1 MINLSKWELKKED
14 MEIAIKF
21 DDFDF
26 KTTKDIET
34 LNGIIGQVRAVEALK
49 FGINIKN
56 DGYNIYVS
64 GESGTGRKSYS
75 VSLIEKVAKSMKG
88 YNDYVYVFNFLK
100 TDEPIALS
108 FLPGGGRIFKK
119 DMEAFITRII
129 KEIPKSFSNSEYES
143 RYQDIVIKFEKLSG
157 AYLAE
162 LNLIAQ
168 DKGIKFV
175 PSPKGLMSF
184 PVKEDGTNYQE
195 EEYSTLEAEKIEQI
209 QENSKSLSKD
219 FNEYMNKMKE
229 LDLKISDKIM
239 HLEKQVVDKI
249 VSYYISDLKEK
260 HEENTKVILY
270 LEALQEDIIGHASF
284 FKGKD
289 KEEIANPLMML
300 RREDPKQF
308 LTRYDVNLF
317 IDNTDVESAP
327 ILLERNPSY
336 YNLIG
341 FAEYRNESGMYAT
354 DFMSIKPGALHKAN
368 GGFLVINAKDLL
380 QNPLAWDGLKRSIKS
395 KKVMIENPFKQSL
408 ALMTTGLKPEPIEL
422 DIKIVLI
429 GDMQIY
435 SLLYYYDDDFR
446 ELFRIMADFD
456 IEIKKNNE
464 NEIKFAKFI
473 ADFCDVKKLKH
484 FDREAVIETLRYSI
498 KLAGDKTKISARFNK
513 ITEIIYES
521 NALAESDQEYI
532 QLKDVQKAILK
543 KRLRNSKIEDR
554 MNEMYKDGSY
564 LIDVDGKKV
573 GQING
578 LAVMQVGE
586 SMFGKPSR
594 ITASSYK
601 GRYGV
606 LNIEREVAHSGSIHD
621 KGVLILNGYIG
632 NRYAKEKIPAI
643 TTSITF
649 EQNYSGID
657 GDSASSTELYVILSS
672 IAGIPINQ
680 GIAVTGS
687 VSQKGEIQPIGGVN
701 EKIEGYYDVC
711 QMKGMTG
718 KQGVMIPI
726 QNVKN
731 LMLRDDI
738 IKAVEDGNFHIY
750 AISSVE
756 DGLQILTGLTMAKI
770 DEKVKEAF
778 VKFSENCEDKKDE
791 KSEK

>member
-1 MINLSKWELKKED
+1 MVNSSKWELSKKD
-14 MEIAIKF
+14 MEVDVRF
-21 DDFDF
+21 EDFDF
-26 KTTKDIET
+26 ETTKDIEK
-34 LNGIIGQVRAVEALK
+34 LNGIIGQVRAVEALD
-49 FGINIKN
+49 FGIHIQN

-75 VSLIEKVAKSMKG
+75 LSLIEKVAKNKKVHR
-88 YNDYVYVFNFLK
+88 DYVYVFNFLK
-100 TDEPIALS
+100 PDEPIALS
-108 FLPGGGRIFKK
+108 FQPGEGKTFKK
-119 DMEAFITRII
+119 DMEFFINRII
-129 KEIPKSFSNSEYES
+129 KEIPKSFSGSEYES
-143 RYQDIVIKFEKLSG
+143 RYQDIVMKFEQLSG

-162 LNLIAQ
+162 LNLVAQ

-184 PVKEDGTNYQE
+184 PIKEDGTNYQE
-195 EEYSTLEAEKIEQI
+195 EEYNALEPEKIEEI
-209 QENSKSLSKD
+209 QENSKSLAKD

-229 LDLKISDKIM
+229 LDLKISDKIA
-239 HLEKQVVDKI
+239 HLERQVVDKI
-249 VSYYISDLKEK
+249 VSYYISDMKEK
-260 HEENTKVILY
+260 HEDNKKVVTY
-270 LEALQEDIIGHASF
+270 LDDLQQDIISHTGF

-289 KEEIANPLMML
+289 KEDASNPLAIF

-308 LTRYDVNLF
+308 ISRYDVNLF
-317 IDNTDVESAP
+317 IDNTDTETAP
-327 ILLERNPSY
+327 VVLERNPSY
-336 YNLIG
+336 YNIIG
-341 FAEYRNESGMYAT
+341 FAEYRNENGMYTT

-368 GGFLVINAKDLL
+368 GGFLVINAKDML
-380 QNPLAWDGLKRSIKS
+380 QNPLAWEGLKRSIKT
-395 KKVMIENPFKQSL
+395 KKIMIENPFKQSL
-408 ALMTTGLKPEPIEL
+408 ALMTTGLKPEPIDL
-422 DIKIVLI
+422 DIKVVLI
-429 GDMQIY
+429 GDMYIY

-456 IEIKKNNE
+456 IEIEKNNE

-473 ADFCDVKKLKH
+473 ADFCEVKKLKH
-484 FDREAVIETLRYSI
+484 FERDAVIETLKYSI
-498 KLAGDKTKISARFNK
+498 KLASEKNKISARFNK

-521 NALAESDQEYI
+521 NALSDENQDFI
-532 QLKDVQKAILK
+532 KVKDVQKAIQK
-543 KRLRNSKIEDR
+543 KRIRNSKIEDR
-554 MNEMYKDGSY
+554 MNEMYRDGSY
-564 LIDVDGKKV
+564 LIDVDGKKA

-586 SMFGKPSR
+586 SVFGKPSR

-601 GRYGV
+601 GRYGI

-632 NRYAKEKIPAI
+632 NRYAKEDIPAM

-657 GDSASSTELYVILSS
+657 GDSASSTELYVIISS

-687 VSQKGEIQPIGGVN
+687 MSQKGEIQPIGGVN

-711 QMKGMTG
+711 RIKGLTG
-718 KQGVMIPI
+718 KQGVIIPI

-738 IKAVEDGNFHIY
+738 IKSVEEGQFHIY
-750 AISSVE
+750 AISNVE
-756 DGLQILTGLTMAKI
+756 EGLQILTGLTIAKI
-770 DEKVKEAF
+770 DEKVKAAF
-778 VKFSENCEDKKDE
+778 KKFSENCDE
-791 KSEK
+791 KKSEKGE

>member
-1 MINLSKWELKKED
+1 MVNSSKWELSKKD
-14 MEIAIKF
+14 MEVDVRF
-21 DDFDF
+21 EDFDF
-26 KTTKDIET
+26 ETTKDIEK
-34 LNGIIGQVRAVEALK
+34 LNGIIGQVRAVEALD
-49 FGINIKN
+49 FGIHIQN

-75 VSLIEKVAKSMKG
+75 LSLIEKVAKNKKVHR
-88 YNDYVYVFNFLK
+88 DYVYVFNFLK
-100 TDEPIALS
+100 PDEPIALS
-108 FLPGGGRIFKK
+108 FQPGEGKTFKK
-119 DMEAFITRII
+119 DMEFFINRII
-129 KEIPKSFSNSEYES
+129 KEIPKSFSGSEYES
-143 RYQDIVIKFEKLSG
+143 RYQDIVMKFEQLSG

-162 LNLIAQ
+162 LNLVAQ

-184 PVKEDGTNYQE
+184 PIKEDGTNYQE
-195 EEYSTLEAEKIEQI
+195 EEYNALEPEKIEEI
-209 QENSKSLSKD
+209 QENSKSLAKD

-229 LDLKISDKIM
+229 LDLKISDKIA
-239 HLEKQVVDKI
+239 HLERQVVDKI
-249 VSYYISDLKEK
+249 VSYYISDMKEK
-260 HEENTKVILY
+260 HEDNKKVVTY
-270 LEALQEDIIGHASF
+270 LDDLQQDIISHTGF

-289 KEEIANPLMML
+289 KEDASNPLAIF

-308 LTRYDVNLF
+308 ISRYDVNLF
-317 IDNTDVESAP
+317 IDNTDTETAP
-327 ILLERNPSY
+327 VVLERNPSY
-336 YNLIG
+336 YNIIG
-341 FAEYRNESGMYAT
+341 FAEYRNENGMYTT

-368 GGFLVINAKDLL
+368 GGFLVINAKDML
-380 QNPLAWDGLKRSIKS
+380 QNPLAWEGLKRSIKT
-395 KKVMIENPFKQSL
+395 KKIMIENPFKQSL
-408 ALMTTGLKPEPIEL
+408 ALMTTGLKPEPIDL
-422 DIKIVLI
+422 DIKVVLI
-429 GDMQIY
+429 GDMYIY
-435 SLLYYYDDDFR
+435 SLLYYYDEDFR

-456 IEIKKNNE
+456 IEIEKNNE

-473 ADFCDVKKLKH
+473 ADFCEVKKLKH
-484 FDREAVIETLRYSI
+484 FERDAVIETLKYSI
-498 KLAGDKTKISARFNK
+498 KLASEKNKISARFNK

-521 NALAESDQEYI
+521 NALSDENQDFI
-532 QLKDVQKAILK
+532 KVKDVQKAIQK
-543 KRLRNSKIEDR
+543 KRIRNSKIEDR
-554 MNEMYKDGSY
+554 MNEMYRDGSY

-586 SMFGKPSR
+586 SVFGKPSR

-601 GRYGV
+601 GRYGI

-632 NRYAKEKIPAI
+632 NRYAKEDIPAM

-657 GDSASSTELYVILSS
+657 GDSASSTELYVIISS

-687 VSQKGEIQPIGGVN
+687 MSQKGEIQPIGGVN

-711 QMKGMTG
+711 RIKGLTG
-718 KQGVMIPI
+718 KQGVIIPI

-738 IKAVEDGNFHIY
+738 IKSVEEGQFHIY
-750 AISSVE
+750 AISNVE
-756 DGLQILTGLTMAKI
+756 EGLQILTGLTIAKI
-770 DEKVKEAF
+770 DEKVKAAF
-778 VKFSENCEDKKDE
+778 KKFSENCDE
-791 KSEK
+791 KKSEKGE

>member
-1 MINLSKWELKKED
+1 MVNSSKWELSKKD
-14 MEIAIKF
+14 MEVDVRF
-21 DDFDF
+21 EDFDF
-26 KTTKDIET
+26 ETTKDIEK
-34 LNGIIGQVRAVEALK
+34 LNGIIGQVRAVEALD
-49 FGINIKN
+49 FGIHIQN

-75 VSLIEKVAKSMKG
+75 LSLIEKVAKNKKVHR
-88 YNDYVYVFNFLK
+88 DYVYVFNFLK
-100 TDEPIALS
+100 PDEPIALS
-108 FLPGGGRIFKK
+108 FQPGEGKTFKK
-119 DMEAFITRII
+119 DMEFFINRII
-129 KEIPKSFSNSEYES
+129 KEIPKSFSGSEYES
-143 RYQDIVIKFEKLSG
+143 RYQDIVMKFEQLSG

-162 LNLIAQ
+162 LNLVAQ

-184 PVKEDGTNYQE
+184 PIKEDGTNYQE
-195 EEYSTLEAEKIEQI
+195 EEYNALEPEKIEEI
-209 QENSKSLSKD
+209 QENSKSLAKD

-229 LDLKISDKIM
+229 LDLKISDKIA
-239 HLEKQVVDKI
+239 HLERQVVDKI
-249 VSYYISDLKEK
+249 VSYYISDMKEK
-260 HEENTKVILY
+260 HEDNKKVVTY
-270 LEALQEDIIGHASF
+270 LDDLQQDIISHTGF

-289 KEEIANPLMML
+289 KEDASNPLAIF

-308 LTRYDVNLF
+308 ISRYDVNLF
-317 IDNTDVESAP
+317 IDNTDTETAP
-327 ILLERNPSY
+327 VVLERNPSY
-336 YNLIG
+336 YNIIG
-341 FAEYRNESGMYAT
+341 FAEYRNENGMYTT

-368 GGFLVINAKDLL
+368 GGFLVINAKDML
-380 QNPLAWDGLKRSIKS
+380 QNPLAWEGLKRSIKT
-395 KKVMIENPFKQSL
+395 KKIMIENPFKQSL
-408 ALMTTGLKPEPIEL
+408 ALMTTGLKPEPIDL
-422 DIKIVLI
+422 DIKVVLI
-429 GDMQIY
+429 GDIYIY

-456 IEIKKNNE
+456 IEIEKNNE

-473 ADFCDVKKLKH
+473 ADFCEVKKLKH
-484 FDREAVIETLRYSI
+484 FERDAVIETLKYSI
-498 KLAGDKTKISARFNK
+498 KLASEKNKISARFNK

-521 NALAESDQEYI
+521 NALSDENQDFI
-532 QLKDVQKAILK
+532 KVKDVQKAIQK
-543 KRLRNSKIEDR
+543 KRIRNSKIEDR
-554 MNEMYKDGSY
+554 MNEMYRDGSY

-586 SMFGKPSR
+586 SVFGKPSR

-601 GRYGV
+601 GRYGI

-632 NRYAKEKIPAI
+632 NRYAKEDIPAM

-657 GDSASSTELYVILSS
+657 GDSASSTELYVIISS
-672 IAGIPINQ
+672 IAEIPINQ

-687 VSQKGEIQPIGGVN
+687 MSQKGEIQPIGGVN

-711 QMKGMTG
+711 SIKGLTG
-718 KQGVMIPI
+718 KQGVIIPI

-738 IKAVEDGNFHIY
+738 IKSVEEGQFHIY
-750 AISSVE
+750 AISNVE
-756 DGLQILTGLTMAKI
+756 EGLQILTGLTIAKI
-770 DEKVKEAF
+770 DEKVKAAF
-778 VKFSENCEDKKDE
+778 KKFSENCDE
-791 KSEK
+791 KKSEKGE

>member
-1 MINLSKWELKKED
+1 MVNSSKWELSKKD
-14 MEIAIKF
+14 MEVDVRF
-21 DDFDF
+21 EDFDF
-26 KTTKDIET
+26 ETTKDIEK
-34 LNGIIGQVRAVEALK
+34 LNGIIGQVRAVEALD
-49 FGINIKN
+49 FGIHIQN

-75 VSLIEKVAKSMKG
+75 LSLIEKVAKNKKVHR
-88 YNDYVYVFNFLK
+88 DYVYVFNFLK
-100 TDEPIALS
+100 PDEPIALS
-108 FLPGGGRIFKK
+108 FQPGEGKTFKK
-119 DMEAFITRII
+119 DMEFFINRII
-129 KEIPKSFSNSEYES
+129 KEIPKSFSGSEYES
-143 RYQDIVIKFEKLSG
+143 RYQDIVMKFEQLSG

-162 LNLIAQ
+162 LNLVAQ

-184 PVKEDGTNYQE
+184 PIKEDGTNYQE
-195 EEYSTLEAEKIEQI
+195 EEYNALEPEKIEEI
-209 QENSKSLSKD
+209 QENSKSLAKD

-229 LDLKISDKIM
+229 LDLKISDKIA
-239 HLEKQVVDKI
+239 HLERQVVDKI
-249 VSYYISDLKEK
+249 VSYYISDMKEK
-260 HEENTKVILY
+260 HEDNKKVVTY
-270 LEALQEDIIGHASF
+270 LDDLQQDIISHTGF

-289 KEEIANPLMML
+289 KEDASNPLAIF

-308 LTRYDVNLF
+308 ISRYDVNLF
-317 IDNTDVESAP
+317 IDNTDTETAP
-327 ILLERNPSY
+327 VVLERNPSY
-336 YNLIG
+336 YNIIG
-341 FAEYRNESGMYAT
+341 FAEYRNENGMYTT

-368 GGFLVINAKDLL
+368 GGFLVINAKDML
-380 QNPLAWDGLKRSIKS
+380 QNPLAWEGLKRSIKT
-395 KKVMIENPFKQSL
+395 KKIMIENPFKQSL
-408 ALMTTGLKPEPIEL
+408 ALMTTGLKPEPIDL
-422 DIKIVLI
+422 DIKVVLI
-429 GDMQIY
+429 GDMYIY
-435 SLLYYYDDDFR
+435 SLLYYYDEDFR

-456 IEIKKNNE
+456 IEIEKNNE

-473 ADFCDVKKLKH
+473 ADFCEVKKLKH
-484 FDREAVIETLRYSI
+484 FERDAVIETLKYSI
-498 KLAGDKTKISARFNK
+498 KLASEKNKISARFNK

-521 NALAESDQEYI
+521 NALSDENQDFI
-532 QLKDVQKAILK
+532 KVKDVQKAIQK
-543 KRLRNSKIEDR
+543 KRIRNSKIEDR
-554 MNEMYKDGSY
+554 MNEMYRDGSY

-586 SMFGKPSR
+586 SVFGKPSR

-601 GRYGV
+601 GRYGI

-632 NRYAKEKIPAI
+632 NRYAKEDIPAM

-657 GDSASSTELYVILSS
+657 GDSASSTELYVIISS

-687 VSQKGEIQPIGGVN
+687 MSQKGEIQPIGGVN

-711 QMKGMTG
+711 RIKGLTG
-718 KQGVMIPI
+718 KQGVIIPI

-738 IKAVEDGNFHIY
+738 IKSVEEGQFHIY
-750 AISSVE
+750 AISNVE
-756 DGLQILTGLTMAKI
+756 EGLQILTGLTIAKKKK
-770 DEKVKEAF
+770 KVKAAF
-778 VKFSENCEDKKDE
+778 KKFSENCDE
-791 KSEK
+791 KKSEKGE

>member
-1 MINLSKWELKKED
+1 MVNSSKWELSKKD
-14 MEIAIKF
+14 MEVDVRF
-21 DDFDF
+21 EDFDF
-26 KTTKDIET
+26 ETTKDIEK
-34 LNGIIGQVRAVEALK
+34 LNGIIGQVRAVEALD
-49 FGINIKN
+49 FGIHIQN

-75 VSLIEKVAKSMKG
+75 LSLIEKVAKNKKVHR
-88 YNDYVYVFNFLK
+88 DYVYVFNFLK
-100 TDEPIALS
+100 PDEPIALS
-108 FLPGGGRIFKK
+108 FQPGEGKTFKK
-119 DMEAFITRII
+119 DMEFFINRII
-129 KEIPKSFSNSEYES
+129 KEIPKSFSGSEYES
-143 RYQDIVIKFEKLSG
+143 RYQDIVMKFEQLSG

-162 LNLIAQ
+162 LNLVAQ

-184 PVKEDGTNYQE
+184 PIKEDGTNYQE
-195 EEYSTLEAEKIEQI
+195 EEYNALEPEKIEEI
-209 QENSKSLSKD
+209 QENSKSLAKD

-229 LDLKISDKIM
+229 LDLKISDKIA
-239 HLEKQVVDKI
+239 HLERQVVDKI
-249 VSYYISDLKEK
+249 VSYYISDMKEK
-260 HEENTKVILY
+260 HEDNKKVVTY
-270 LEALQEDIIGHASF
+270 LDDLQQDIISHTSF

-289 KEEIANPLMML
+289 KEDTSNPLAIF

-308 LTRYDVNLF
+308 ISRYDVNLF
-317 IDNTDVESAP
+317 IDNTDTETAP
-327 ILLERNPSY
+327 VVLERNPSY
-336 YNLIG
+336 YNIIG
-341 FAEYRNESGMYAT
+341 FAEYRNENGMYTT

-368 GGFLVINAKDLL
+368 GGFLVINAKDML
-380 QNPLAWDGLKRSIKS
+380 QNPLAWEGLKRSIKT
-395 KKVMIENPFKQSL
+395 KKIMIENPFKQSL
-408 ALMTTGLKPEPIEL
+408 ALMTTGLKPEPIDL
-422 DIKIVLI
+422 DIKVVLI
-429 GDMQIY
+429 GDMYIY

-456 IEIKKNNE
+456 IEIEKNNE

-473 ADFCDVKKLKH
+473 ADFCEVKKLKH
-484 FDREAVIETLRYSI
+484 FERDAVIETLKYSI
-498 KLAGDKTKISARFNK
+498 KLASEKNKISARFNK

-521 NALAESDQEYI
+521 NVLSDENQDFI
-532 QLKDVQKAILK
+532 KVKDVQKAIQK
-543 KRLRNSKIEDR
+543 KRIRNSKIEDR
-554 MNEMYKDGSY
+554 MNEMYRDGSY

-586 SMFGKPSR
+586 SVFGKPSR

-601 GRYGV
+601 GRYGI

-632 NRYAKEKIPAI
+632 NRYAKEDIPAM

-657 GDSASSTELYVILSS
+657 GDSASSTELYVIISS

-687 VSQKGEIQPIGGVN
+687 MSQKGEIQPIGGVN

-711 QMKGMTG
+711 RIKGLTG
-718 KQGVMIPI
+718 KQGVIIPI

-738 IKAVEDGNFHIY
+738 IKSVEEGQFHIY
-750 AISSVE
+750 AISNVE
-756 DGLQILTGLTMAKI
+756 EGLQILTGLTIAKI
-770 DEKVKEAF
+770 DEKVKAAF
-778 VKFSENCEDKKDE
+778 KKFSENCDE
-791 KSEK
+791 KKSEKGE

>member
-1 MINLSKWELKKED
+1 MVNSSKWELSKKD
-14 MEIAIKF
+14 MEVDVRF
-21 DDFDF
+21 EDFDF
-26 KTTKDIET
+26 ETTKDIEK
-34 LNGIIGQVRAVEALK
+34 LNGIIGQVRAVEALD
-49 FGINIKN
+49 FGIHIQN

-75 VSLIEKVAKSMKG
+75 LSLIEKVAKNKKVHR
-88 YNDYVYVFNFLK
+88 DYVYVFNFLK
-100 TDEPIALS
+100 PDEPIALS
-108 FLPGGGRIFKK
+108 FQPGEGKTFKK
-119 DMEAFITRII
+119 DMEFFINRII
-129 KEIPKSFSNSEYES
+129 KEIPKSFSGSEYES
-143 RYQDIVIKFEKLSG
+143 RYQDIVMKFEQLSG

-162 LNLIAQ
+162 LNLVAQ

-184 PVKEDGTNYQE
+184 PIKEDGTNYQE
-195 EEYSTLEAEKIEQI
+195 EEYNALEPEKIEEI
-209 QENSKSLSKD
+209 QENSKSLAKD

-229 LDLKISDKIM
+229 LDLKISDKIA
-239 HLEKQVVDKI
+239 HLERQVVDKI
-249 VSYYISDLKEK
+249 VSYYISDMKEK
-260 HEENTKVILY
+260 HEDNKKVVTY
-270 LEALQEDIIGHASF
+270 LDDLQQDIISHTGF

-289 KEEIANPLMML
+289 KEDASNPLAIF

-308 LTRYDVNLF
+308 ISRYDVNLF
-317 IDNTDVESAP
+317 IDNTDTETAP
-327 ILLERNPSY
+327 VVLERNPSY
-336 YNLIG
+336 YNIIG
-341 FAEYRNESGMYAT
+341 FAEYRNENGMYTT

-368 GGFLVINAKDLL
+368 GGFLVINAKDML
-380 QNPLAWDGLKRSIKS
+380 QNPLAWEGLKRSIKT
-395 KKVMIENPFKQSL
+395 KKIMIENPFKQSL
-408 ALMTTGLKPEPIEL
+408 ALMTTGLKPEPIDL
-422 DIKIVLI
+422 DIKVVLI
-429 GDMQIY
+429 GDMYIY

-456 IEIKKNNE
+456 IEIEKNNE

-473 ADFCDVKKLKH
+473 ADFCEVKKLKH
-484 FDREAVIETLRYSI
+484 FERDAVIETLKYSI
-498 KLAGDKTKISARFNK
+498 KLASEKNKISARFNK

-521 NALAESDQEYI
+521 NALSDENQDFI
-532 QLKDVQKAILK
+532 KVKDVQKAIQK
-543 KRLRNSKIEDR
+543 KRFRNSKIEDR
-554 MNEMYKDGSY
+554 MNEMYRDGSY

-586 SMFGKPSR
+586 SVFGKPSR

-601 GRYGV
+601 GRYGI

-632 NRYAKEKIPAI
+632 NRYAKEDIPAM

-657 GDSASSTELYVILSS
+657 GDSASSTELYVIISS

-687 VSQKGEIQPIGGVN
+687 MSQKGEIQPIGGVN

-711 QMKGMTG
+711 RIKGLTG
-718 KQGVMIPI
+718 KQGVIIPI

-738 IKAVEDGNFHIY
+738 IKSVEEGQFHIY
-750 AISSVE
+750 AISNVE
-756 DGLQILTGLTMAKI
+756 EGLQILTGLTIAKI
-770 DEKVKEAF
+770 DEKVKAAF
-778 VKFSENCEDKKDE
+778 KKFSENCDE
-791 KSEK
+791 KKSEKGE

>member
-1 MINLSKWELKKED
+1 MVNSSKWELSKKD
-14 MEIAIKF
+14 MEVDVRF
-21 DDFDF
+21 EDFDF
-26 KTTKDIET
+26 ETTKDIEK
-34 LNGIIGQVRAVEALK
+34 LNGIIGQVRAVEALD
-49 FGINIKN
+49 FGIHIQN

-75 VSLIEKVAKSMKG
+75 LSLIEKVAKNKKVHR
-88 YNDYVYVFNFLK
+88 DYVYVFNFLK
-100 TDEPIALS
+100 PDEPIALS
-108 FLPGGGRIFKK
+108 FQPGEGKTFKK
-119 DMEAFITRII
+119 DMEFFINRII
-129 KEIPKSFSNSEYES
+129 KEIPKSFSGSEYES
-143 RYQDIVIKFEKLSG
+143 RYQDIVMKFEQLSG

-162 LNLIAQ
+162 LNLVAQ

-184 PVKEDGTNYQE
+184 PIKEDGTNYQE
-195 EEYSTLEAEKIEQI
+195 EEYNALEPEKIEEI
-209 QENSKSLSKD
+209 QENSKSLAKD

-229 LDLKISDKIM
+229 LDLKISDKIA
-239 HLEKQVVDKI
+239 HLERQVVDKI
-249 VSYYISDLKEK
+249 VSYYISDMKEK
-260 HEENTKVILY
+260 HEDNKKVVTY
-270 LEALQEDIIGHASF
+270 LDDLQQDIISHTGF

-289 KEEIANPLMML
+289 KEDASNPLAIF

-308 LTRYDVNLF
+308 ISRYDVNLF
-317 IDNTDVESAP
+317 IDNTDTETAP
-327 ILLERNPSY
+327 VVLERNPSY
-336 YNLIG
+336 YNIIG
-341 FAEYRNESGMYAT
+341 FAEYRNENGMYTT

-368 GGFLVINAKDLL
+368 GGFLVINAKDML
-380 QNPLAWDGLKRSIKS
+380 QNPLAWEGLKRSIKT
-395 KKVMIENPFKQSL
+395 KKIMIENPFKQSL
-408 ALMTTGLKPEPIEL
+408 ALMTTGLKPEPIDL
-422 DIKIVLI
+422 DIKVVLI
-429 GDMQIY
+429 GDMYIY

-456 IEIKKNNE
+456 IEIEKNNE

-473 ADFCDVKKLKH
+473 ADFCEVKKLKH
-484 FDREAVIETLRYSI
+484 FERDAVIETLKYSI
-498 KLAGDKTKISARFNK
+498 KLASEKNKISARFNK

-521 NALAESDQEYI
+521 NALSDENQDFI
-532 QLKDVQKAILK
+532 KVKDVQKAIQK
-543 KRLRNSKIEDR
+543 KRIRNSKIEDR
-554 MNEMYKDGSY
+554 MNEMYRDGSY

-586 SMFGKPSR
+586 SVFGKPSR

-601 GRYGV
+601 GRYGI

-632 NRYAKEKIPAI
+632 NRYAKEDIPAM

-657 GDSASSTELYVILSS
+657 GDSASSTELYVIISS
-672 IAGIPINQ
+672 IAEIPINQ

-687 VSQKGEIQPIGGVN
+687 MSQKGEIQPIGGVN

-711 QMKGMTG
+711 RIKGLTG
-718 KQGVMIPI
+718 KQGVIIPI

-738 IKAVEDGNFHIY
+738 IKSVEEGQFHIY
-750 AISSVE
+750 AISNVE
-756 DGLQILTGLTMAKI
+756 EGLQILTGLTIAKI
-770 DEKVKEAF
+770 DEKVKAAF
-778 VKFSENCEDKKDE
+778 KKFSENCDE
-791 KSEK
+791 KKSEKGE

>member
-1 MINLSKWELKKED
+1 MVNSSKWELSKKD
-14 MEIAIKF
+14 MEVDVRF
-21 DDFDF
+21 EDFDF
-26 KTTKDIET
+26 ETTKDIEK
-34 LNGIIGQVRAVEALK
+34 LNGIIGQVRAVEALD
-49 FGINIKN
+49 FGIHIQN

-75 VSLIEKVAKSMKG
+75 LSLIEKVAKNKKVHR
-88 YNDYVYVFNFLK
+88 DYVYVFNFLK
-100 TDEPIALS
+100 PDEPIALS
-108 FLPGGGRIFKK
+108 FQPGEGKTFKK
-119 DMEAFITRII
+119 DMEFFINRII
-129 KEIPKSFSNSEYES
+129 KEIPKSFSGSEYES
-143 RYQDIVIKFEKLSG
+143 RYQDIVMKFEQLSG

-162 LNLIAQ
+162 LNLVAQ

-184 PVKEDGTNYQE
+184 PIKEDGTNYQE
-195 EEYSTLEAEKIEQI
+195 EEYNALEPEKIEEI
-209 QENSKSLSKD
+209 QENSKSLAKD

-229 LDLKISDKIM
+229 LDLKISDKIA
-239 HLEKQVVDKI
+239 HLERQVVDKI
-249 VSYYISDLKEK
+249 VSYYISDMKEK
-260 HEENTKVILY
+260 HEDNKKVVTY
-270 LEALQEDIIGHASF
+270 LDDLQQDIISHTGF

-289 KEEIANPLMML
+289 KEDASNPLAIF

-308 LTRYDVNLF
+308 ISRYDVNLF
-317 IDNTDVESAP
+317 IDNTDTETAP
-327 ILLERNPSY
+327 VVLERNPSY
-336 YNLIG
+336 YNIIG
-341 FAEYRNESGMYAT
+341 FAEYRNENGMYTT

-368 GGFLVINAKDLL
+368 GGFLVINAKDML
-380 QNPLAWDGLKRSIKS
+380 QNPLAWEGLKRSIKT
-395 KKVMIENPFKQSL
+395 KKIMIENPFKQSL
-408 ALMTTGLKPEPIEL
+408 ALMTTGLKPEPIDL
-422 DIKIVLI
+422 DIKVVLI
-429 GDMQIY
+429 GDMYIY

-456 IEIKKNNE
+456 IEIEKNNE

-473 ADFCDVKKLKH
+473 ADFCEVKKLKH
-484 FDREAVIETLRYSI
+484 FERDAVIETHKYSI
-498 KLAGDKTKISARFNK
+498 KLASEKNKISARFNK

-521 NALAESDQEYI
+521 NALSDENQDFI
-532 QLKDVQKAILK
+532 KVKDVQKAIQK
-543 KRLRNSKIEDR
+543 KRIRNSKIEDR
-554 MNEMYKDGSY
+554 MNEMYRDGSY

-586 SMFGKPSR
+586 SVFGKPSR

-601 GRYGV
+601 GRYGI

-632 NRYAKEKIPAI
+632 NRYAKEDIPAM

-657 GDSASSTELYVILSS
+657 GDSASSTELYVIISS

-687 VSQKGEIQPIGGVN
+687 MSQKGEIQPIGGVN

-711 QMKGMTG
+711 RIKGLTG
-718 KQGVMIPI
+718 KQGVIIPI

-738 IKAVEDGNFHIY
+738 IKSVEEGQFHIY
-750 AISSVE
+750 AISNVE
-756 DGLQILTGLTMAKI
+756 EGLQILTGLTIAKI
-770 DEKVKEAF
+770 DEKVKAAF
-778 VKFSENCEDKKDE
+778 KKFSENCDE
-791 KSEK
+791 KKSEKGE

>member
-1 MINLSKWELKKED
+1 MVNSSKWELSKKD
-14 MEIAIKF
+14 MEVDVRF
-21 DDFDF
+21 EDFDF
-26 KTTKDIET
+26 ETTKDIEK
-34 LNGIIGQVRAVEALK
+34 LNGIIGQVRAVEALD
-49 FGINIKN
+49 FGIHIQN

-75 VSLIEKVAKSMKG
+75 LSLIEKVAKNKKVHR
-88 YNDYVYVFNFLK
+88 DYVYVFNFLK
-100 TDEPIALS
+100 PDEPIALS
-108 FLPGGGRIFKK
+108 FQPGEGKTFKK
-119 DMEAFITRII
+119 DMEFFINRII
-129 KEIPKSFSNSEYES
+129 KETPKSFSGSEYES
-143 RYQDIVIKFEKLSG
+143 RYQDIVMKFEQLSG

-162 LNLIAQ
+162 LNLVAQ

-184 PVKEDGTNYQE
+184 PIKEDGTNYQE
-195 EEYSTLEAEKIEQI
+195 EEYNALEPEKIEEI
-209 QENSKSLSKD
+209 QENSKSLAKD

-229 LDLKISDKIM
+229 LDLKISDKIA
-239 HLEKQVVDKI
+239 HLERQVVDKI
-249 VSYYISDLKEK
+249 VSYYISDMKEK
-260 HEENTKVILY
+260 HEDNKKVVTY
-270 LEALQEDIIGHASF
+270 LDDLQQDIISHTGF

-289 KEEIANPLMML
+289 KEDASNPLAIF

-308 LTRYDVNLF
+308 ISRYDVNLF
-317 IDNTDVESAP
+317 IDNTDTETAP
-327 ILLERNPSY
+327 VVLERNPSY
-336 YNLIG
+336 YNIIG
-341 FAEYRNESGMYAT
+341 FAEYRNENGMYTT

-368 GGFLVINAKDLL
+368 GGFLVINAKDML
-380 QNPLAWDGLKRSIKS
+380 QNPLAWEGLKRSIKT
-395 KKVMIENPFKQSL
+395 KKIMIENPFKQSL
-408 ALMTTGLKPEPIEL
+408 ALMTTGLKPEPIDL
-422 DIKIVLI
+422 DIKVVLI
-429 GDMQIY
+429 GDMYIY

-456 IEIKKNNE
+456 IEIEKNNE

-473 ADFCDVKKLKH
+473 ADFCEVKKLKH
-484 FDREAVIETLRYSI
+484 FERDAVIETLKYSI
-498 KLAGDKTKISARFNK
+498 KLASEKNKISARFNK

-521 NALAESDQEYI
+521 NALSDENQDFI
-532 QLKDVQKAILK
+532 KVKDVQKAIQK
-543 KRLRNSKIEDR
+543 KRFRNSKIEDR
-554 MNEMYKDGSY
+554 MNEMYRDGSY

-586 SMFGKPSR
+586 SVFGKPSR

-601 GRYGV
+601 GRYGI

-632 NRYAKEKIPAI
+632 NRYAKEDIPAM

-657 GDSASSTELYVILSS
+657 GDSASSTELYVIISS

-687 VSQKGEIQPIGGVN
+687 MSQKGEIQPIGGVN

-711 QMKGMTG
+711 RIKGLTG
-718 KQGVMIPI
+718 KQGVIIPI

-738 IKAVEDGNFHIY
+738 IKSVEEGQFHIY
-750 AISSVE
+750 AISNVE
-756 DGLQILTGLTMAKI
+756 EGLQILTGLTIAKI
-770 DEKVKEAF
+770 DEKVKAAF
-778 VKFSENCEDKKDE
+778 KKFSENCDE
-791 KSEK
+791 KKSEKGE

>member
-1 MINLSKWELKKED
+1 MVNSSKWDLSKKD
-14 MEIAIKF
+14 MAVDVRFE
-21 DDFDF
+21 DFDF
-26 KTTKDIET
+26 ETTKDIEK
-34 LNGIIGQVRAVEALK
+34 LNGIIGQVRAVEALD
-49 FGINIKN
+49 FGIHIQN

-75 VSLIEKVAKSMKG
+75 LSLIEKVAKNKKVHR
-88 YNDYVYVFNFLK
+88 DYVYVFNFLK
-100 TDEPIALS
+100 PDEPIALS
-108 FLPGGGRIFKK
+108 FQPGEGKTFKK
-119 DMEAFITRII
+119 DMEFFINRII
-129 KEIPKSFSNSEYES
+129 KEIPKSFSGSEYES
-143 RYQDIVIKFEKLSG
+143 RYQDIVMKFEQLSG

-162 LNLIAQ
+162 LNLVAQ

-184 PVKEDGTNYQE
+184 PIKEDGTNYQE
-195 EEYSTLEAEKIEQI
+195 EEYNALEPEKIEEI
-209 QENSKSLSKD
+209 QENSKSLAKD

-229 LDLKISDKIM
+229 LDLKISDKIA
-239 HLEKQVVDKI
+239 HLERQVVDKI
-249 VSYYISDLKEK
+249 VSYYISDMKEK
-260 HEENTKVILY
+260 HEDNKKVVTY
-270 LEALQEDIIGHASF
+270 LDDLQQDIISHTGF

-289 KEEIANPLMML
+289 KEDASNPLAIF

-308 LTRYDVNLF
+308 ISRYDVNLF
-317 IDNTDVESAP
+317 IDNTDTETAP
-327 ILLERNPSY
+327 VVLERNPSY
-336 YNLIG
+336 YNIIG
-341 FAEYRNESGMYAT
+341 FAEYRNENGMYTT

-368 GGFLVINAKDLL
+368 GGFLVINAKDML
-380 QNPLAWDGLKRSIKS
+380 QNPLAWEGLKRSIKT
-395 KKVMIENPFKQSL
+395 KKIMIENPFKQSL
-408 ALMTTGLKPEPIEL
+408 ALMTTGLKPEPIDL
-422 DIKIVLI
+422 DIKVVLI
-429 GDMQIY
+429 GDMYIY

-456 IEIKKNNE
+456 IEIEKNNE

-473 ADFCDVKKLKH
+473 ADFCEVKKLKH
-484 FDREAVIETLRYSI
+484 FERDAVIETLKYSI
-498 KLAGDKTKISARFNK
+498 KLASEKNKISARFNK

-521 NALAESDQEYI
+521 NALSDENQDFI
-532 QLKDVQKAILK
+532 KVKDVQKAIQK
-543 KRLRNSKIEDR
+543 KRIRNSKIEDR
-554 MNEMYKDGSY
+554 MNEMYRDGSY

-586 SMFGKPSR
+586 SVFGKPSR

-601 GRYGV
+601 GRYGI

-632 NRYAKEKIPAI
+632 NRYAKEDIPAM

-657 GDSASSTELYVILSS
+657 GDSASSTELYVIISS
-672 IAGIPINQ
+672 IAEIPINQ

-687 VSQKGEIQPIGGVN
+687 MSQKGEIQPIGGVN

-711 QMKGMTG
+711 RIKGLTG
-718 KQGVMIPI
+718 KQGVIIPI

-738 IKAVEDGNFHIY
+738 IKSVEEGQFHIY
-750 AISSVE
+750 AISNVE
-756 DGLQILTGLTMAKI
+756 EGLQILTGLTIAKI
-770 DEKVKEAF
+770 DEKVKAAF
-778 VKFSENCEDKKDE
+778 KKFSENCDE
-791 KSEK
+791 KKSEKGE

>member
-1 MINLSKWELKKED
+1 MVNSSKWELSKKD
-14 MEIAIKF
+14 MDVDVRFE
-21 DDFDF
+21 DFDF
-26 KTTKDIET
+26 ETTKDIEK
-34 LNGIIGQVRAVEALK
+34 LNGIIGQVRAVEALD
-49 FGINIKN
+49 FGIHIQN

-75 VSLIEKVAKSMKG
+75 LSLIEKVAKNKKVHR
-88 YNDYVYVFNFLK
+88 DYVYVFNFLK
-100 TDEPIALS
+100 PDEPIALS
-108 FLPGGGRIFKK
+108 FQPGEGKTFKK
-119 DMEAFITRII
+119 DMEFFINRII
-129 KEIPKSFSNSEYES
+129 KEIPKSFSGSEYES
-143 RYQDIVIKFEKLSG
+143 RYQDIVMKFEQLSG

-162 LNLIAQ
+162 LNLVAQ

-184 PVKEDGTNYQE
+184 PIKEDGTNYQE
-195 EEYSTLEAEKIEQI
+195 EEYNALEPEKIEEI
-209 QENSKSLSKD
+209 QENSKSLAKD

-229 LDLKISDKIM
+229 LDLKISDKIA
-239 HLEKQVVDKI
+239 HLERQVVDKI
-249 VSYYISDLKEK
+249 VSYYISDMKEK
-260 HEENTKVILY
+260 HEDNKKVVTY
-270 LEALQEDIIGHASF
+270 LDDLQQDIISHTGF

-289 KEEIANPLMML
+289 KEDASNPLAIF

-308 LTRYDVNLF
+308 ISRYDVNLF
-317 IDNTDVESAP
+317 IDNTDTETAP
-327 ILLERNPSY
+327 VVLERNPSY
-336 YNLIG
+336 YNIIG
-341 FAEYRNESGMYAT
+341 FAEYRNENGMYTT

-368 GGFLVINAKDLL
+368 GGFLVINAKDML
-380 QNPLAWDGLKRSIKS
+380 QNPLAWEGLKRSIKT
-395 KKVMIENPFKQSL
+395 KKIMIENPFKQSL
-408 ALMTTGLKPEPIEL
+408 ALMTTGLKPEPIDL
-422 DIKIVLI
+422 DIKVVLI
-429 GDMQIY
+429 GDMYIY

-456 IEIKKNNE
+456 IEIEKNNE

-473 ADFCDVKKLKH
+473 ADFCEVKKLKH
-484 FDREAVIETLRYSI
+484 FERDAVIETLKYSI
-498 KLAGDKTKISARFNK
+498 KLASEKNKISARFNK

-521 NALAESDQEYI
+521 NALSDENQDFI
-532 QLKDVQKAILK
+532 KVKDVQKAIQK
-543 KRLRNSKIEDR
+543 KRIRNSKIEDR
-554 MNEMYKDGSY
+554 MNEMYRDGSY

-586 SMFGKPSR
+586 SVFGKPSR

-601 GRYGV
+601 GRYGI

-632 NRYAKEKIPAI
+632 NRYAKEDIPAM

-657 GDSASSTELYVILSS
+657 GDSASSTELYVIISS

-687 VSQKGEIQPIGGVN
+687 MSQKGEIQPIGGVN

-711 QMKGMTG
+711 RIKGLTG
-718 KQGVMIPI
+718 KQGVIIPI

-738 IKAVEDGNFHIY
+738 IKSVEEGQFHIY
-750 AISSVE
+750 AISNVE
-756 DGLQILTGLTMAKI
+756 EGLQILTGLTIAKI
-770 DEKVKEAF
+770 DEKVKAAF
-778 VKFSENCEDKKDE
+778 KKFSENCDE
-791 KSEK
+791 KKSEKGE

>member
-1 MINLSKWELKKED
+1 MVNSSKWELSKKD
-14 MEIAIKF
+14 MEVDVRF
-21 DDFDF
+21 EDFDF
-26 KTTKDIET
+26 ETTKDIEK
-34 LNGIIGQVRAVEALK
+34 LNGIIGQVRAVEALD
-49 FGINIKN
+49 FGIHIQN

-75 VSLIEKVAKSMKG
+75 LSLIEKVAKNKKVHR
-88 YNDYVYVFNFLK
+88 DYVYVFNFLK
-100 TDEPIALS
+100 PDEPIALS
-108 FLPGGGRIFKK
+108 FQPGEGKTFKK
-119 DMEAFITRII
+119 DMEFFINRII
-129 KEIPKSFSNSEYES
+129 KETPKSFSGSEYES
-143 RYQDIVIKFEKLSG
+143 RYQDIVMKFEQLSG

-162 LNLIAQ
+162 LNLVAQ

-184 PVKEDGTNYQE
+184 PIKEDGTNYQE
-195 EEYSTLEAEKIEQI
+195 EEYNALEPEKIEEI
-209 QENSKSLSKD
+209 QENSKSLAKD

-229 LDLKISDKIM
+229 LDLKISDKIA
-239 HLEKQVVDKI
+239 HLERQVVDKI
-249 VSYYISDLKEK
+249 VSYYISDMKEK
-260 HEENTKVILY
+260 HEDNKKVVTY
-270 LEALQEDIIGHASF
+270 LDDLQQDIISHTGF

-289 KEEIANPLMML
+289 KEDASNPLAIF

-308 LTRYDVNLF
+308 ISRYDVNLF
-317 IDNTDVESAP
+317 IDNTDTETAP
-327 ILLERNPSY
+327 VVLERNPSY
-336 YNLIG
+336 YNIIG
-341 FAEYRNESGMYAT
+341 FAEYRNENGMYTT

-368 GGFLVINAKDLL
+368 GGFLVINAKDML
-380 QNPLAWDGLKRSIKS
+380 QNPLAWEGLKRSIKT
-395 KKVMIENPFKQSL
+395 KKIMIENPFKQSL
-408 ALMTTGLKPEPIEL
+408 ALMTTGLKPEPIDL
-422 DIKIVLI
+422 DIKVVLI
-429 GDMQIY
+429 WDMYIY

-456 IEIKKNNE
+456 IEIEKNNE

-473 ADFCDVKKLKH
+473 ADFCEVKKLKH
-484 FDREAVIETLRYSI
+484 FERDAVIETLKYSI
-498 KLAGDKTKISARFNK
+498 KLASEKNKISARFNK

-521 NALAESDQEYI
+521 NALSDENQDFI
-532 QLKDVQKAILK
+532 KVKDVQKAIQK
-543 KRLRNSKIEDR
+543 KRIRNSKIEDR
-554 MNEMYKDGSY
+554 MNEMYRDGSY

-586 SMFGKPSR
+586 SVFGKPSR

-601 GRYGV
+601 GRYGI

-632 NRYAKEKIPAI
+632 NRYAKEDIPAM

-657 GDSASSTELYVILSS
+657 GDSASSTELYVIISS

-687 VSQKGEIQPIGGVN
+687 MSQKGEIQPIGGVN

-711 QMKGMTG
+711 RIKGLTG
-718 KQGVMIPI
+718 KQGVIIPI

-738 IKAVEDGNFHIY
+738 IKSVEEGQFHIY
-750 AISSVE
+750 AISNVE
-756 DGLQILTGLTMAKI
+756 EGLQILTGLTIAKI
-770 DEKVKEAF
+770 DEKVKAAF
-778 VKFSENCEDKKDE
+778 KKFSENCDE
-791 KSEK
+791 KKSEKGE

>member
-1 MINLSKWELKKED
+1 MVNSSKWELSKKD
-14 MEIAIKF
+14 MEVDVRF
-21 DDFDF
+21 EDFDF
-26 KTTKDIET
+26 ETTKDIEK
-34 LNGIIGQVRAVEALK
+34 LNGIIGQVRAVEALD
-49 FGINIKN
+49 FGIHIQN

-75 VSLIEKVAKSMKG
+75 LSLIEKVAKNKKVHR
-88 YNDYVYVFNFLK
+88 DYVYVFNFLK
-100 TDEPIALS
+100 PDEPIALS
-108 FLPGGGRIFKK
+108 FQPGEGKTFKK
-119 DMEAFITRII
+119 DMEFFINRII
-129 KEIPKSFSNSEYES
+129 KEIPKSFSGSEYES
-143 RYQDIVIKFEKLSG
+143 RYQDIVMKFEQLSG

-162 LNLIAQ
+162 LNLVAQ

-184 PVKEDGTNYQE
+184 PIKEDGTNYQE
-195 EEYSTLEAEKIEQI
+195 EEYNALEPEKIEEI
-209 QENSKSLSKD
+209 QENSKSLAKD

-229 LDLKISDKIM
+229 LDLKISDKIA
-239 HLEKQVVDKI
+239 HLERQVVDKI
-249 VSYYISDLKEK
+249 VSYYISDMKEK
-260 HEENTKVILY
+260 HEDNKKVVTY
-270 LEALQEDIIGHASF
+270 LDDLQQDIISHTGF

-289 KEEIANPLMML
+289 KEDASNPLAIF

-308 LTRYDVNLF
+308 ISRYDVNLF
-317 IDNTDVESAP
+317 IDNTDTETAP
-327 ILLERNPSY
+327 VVLERNPSY
-336 YNLIG
+336 YNIIG
-341 FAEYRNESGMYAT
+341 FAEYRNENGMYTT

-368 GGFLVINAKDLL
+368 GGFLVINAKDML
-380 QNPLAWDGLKRSIKS
+380 QNPLAWEGLKRSIKT
-395 KKVMIENPFKQSL
+395 KKIMIENPFKQSL
-408 ALMTTGLKPEPIEL
+408 ALMTTGLKPEPIDL
-422 DIKIVLI
+422 DIKVVLI
-429 GDMQIY
+429 GDMYIY

-456 IEIKKNNE
+456 IEIEKNNE

-473 ADFCDVKKLKH
+473 ADFCEVKKLKH
-484 FDREAVIETLRYSI
+484 FERDAVIETLKYSI
-498 KLAGDKTKISARFNK
+498 KLASEKNKISARFNK

-521 NALAESDQEYI
+521 NALSDENQDFI
-532 QLKDVQKAILK
+532 KVKDVQKAIQK
-543 KRLRNSKIEDR
+543 KRIRNSKIEDR
-554 MNEMYKDGSY
+554 MNEMYRDGSY

-586 SMFGKPSR
+586 SVFGKPSR

-601 GRYGV
+601 GRYGI

-632 NRYAKEKIPAI
+632 NRYAKEDIPAM

-657 GDSASSTELYVILSS
+657 GDSASSTELYVIISS
-672 IAGIPINQ
+672 IAEIPINQ

-687 VSQKGEIQPIGGVN
+687 MSQKGEIQPIGGVN

-711 QMKGMTG
+711 SIKGLTG
-718 KQGVMIPI
+718 KQGVIIPI

-738 IKAVEDGNFHIY
+738 IKSVEEGQFHIY
-750 AISSVE
+750 AISNVE
-756 DGLQILTGLTMAKI
+756 EGLQILTGLTIAKI
-770 DEKVKEAF
+770 DEKVKAAF
-778 VKFSENCEDKKDE
+778 KKFSENCDE
-791 KSEK
+791 KKSEKGE

>member
-1 MINLSKWELKKED
+1 MVNSSKWELSKKD
-14 MEIAIKF
+14 MEVDVRF
-21 DDFDF
+21 EDFDF
-26 KTTKDIET
+26 ETTKDIEK
-34 LNGIIGQVRAVEALK
+34 LNGIIGQVRAVEALD
-49 FGINIKN
+49 FGIHIQN

-75 VSLIEKVAKSMKG
+75 LSLIEKVAKNKKVHR
-88 YNDYVYVFNFLK
+88 DYVYVFNFLK
-100 TDEPIALS
+100 PDEPIALS
-108 FLPGGGRIFKK
+108 FQPGEGKTFKK
-119 DMEAFITRII
+119 DMEFFINRII
-129 KEIPKSFSNSEYES
+129 KEIPKSFSGSEYES
-143 RYQDIVIKFEKLSG
+143 RYQDIVMKFEQLSG

-162 LNLIAQ
+162 LNLVAQ

-184 PVKEDGTNYQE
+184 PIKEDGTNYQE
-195 EEYSTLEAEKIEQI
+195 EEYNALEPEKIEEI
-209 QENSKSLSKD
+209 QENSKSLAKD

-229 LDLKISDKIM
+229 LDLKISDKIA
-239 HLEKQVVDKI
+239 HLERQVVDKI
-249 VSYYISDLKEK
+249 VSYYISDMKEK
-260 HEENTKVILY
+260 HEDNKKVVTY
-270 LEALQEDIIGHASF
+270 LDDLQQDIISHTGF

-289 KEEIANPLMML
+289 KEDASNPLAIF

-308 LTRYDVNLF
+308 ISRYDVNLF
-317 IDNTDVESAP
+317 IDNTDTETAP
-327 ILLERNPSY
+327 VVLERNPSY
-336 YNLIG
+336 YNIIG
-341 FAEYRNESGMYAT
+341 FAEYRNENGMYTT

-368 GGFLVINAKDLL
+368 GGFLVINAKDML
-380 QNPLAWDGLKRSIKS
+380 QNPLAWEGLKRSIKT
-395 KKVMIENPFKQSL
+395 KKIMIENPFKQSL
-408 ALMTTGLKPEPIEL
+408 ALMTTGLKPEPIDL
-422 DIKIVLI
+422 DIKVVLI
-429 GDMQIY
+429 GDMYIY
-435 SLLYYYDDDFR
+435 SLLYYYDEDFR

-456 IEIKKNNE
+456 IEIEKNNE

-473 ADFCDVKKLKH
+473 ADFCEVKKLKH
-484 FDREAVIETLRYSI
+484 FERDAVIETLKYSI
-498 KLAGDKTKISARFNK
+498 KLASEKNKISARFNK

-521 NALAESDQEYI
+521 NALSDENQDFI
-532 QLKDVQKAILK
+532 KVKDVQKAIQK
-543 KRLRNSKIEDR
+543 KRFRNSKIEDR
-554 MNEMYKDGSY
+554 MNEMYRDGSY

-586 SMFGKPSR
+586 SVFGKPSR

-601 GRYGV
+601 GRYGI

-632 NRYAKEKIPAI
+632 NRYAKEDIPAM

-657 GDSASSTELYVILSS
+657 GDSASSTELYVIISS

-687 VSQKGEIQPIGGVN
+687 MSQKGEIQPIGGVN

-711 QMKGMTG
+711 RIKGLTG
-718 KQGVMIPI
+718 KQGVIIPI

-738 IKAVEDGNFHIY
+738 IKSVEEGQFHIY
-750 AISSVE
+750 AISNVE
-756 DGLQILTGLTMAKI
+756 EGLQILTGLTIAKI
-770 DEKVKEAF
+770 DEKVKAAF
-778 VKFSENCEDKKDE
+778 KKFSENCDE
-791 KSEK
+791 KKSEKGE

>member
-1 MINLSKWELKKED
+1 MVNSSKWELSKKD
-14 MEIAIKF
+14 MEVDVRF
-21 DDFDF
+21 EDFDF
-26 KTTKDIET
+26 ETTKDIEK
-34 LNGIIGQVRAVEALK
+34 LNGIIGQVRAVEALD
-49 FGINIKN
+49 FGIHIQN

-75 VSLIEKVAKSMKG
+75 LSLIEKVAKNKKVHR
-88 YNDYVYVFNFLK
+88 DYVYVFNFLK
-100 TDEPIALS
+100 PDEPIALS
-108 FLPGGGRIFKK
+108 FQPGEGKTFKK
-119 DMEAFITRII
+119 DMEFFINRII
-129 KEIPKSFSNSEYES
+129 KEIPKSFSGSEYES
-143 RYQDIVIKFEKLSG
+143 RYQDIVMKFEQLSG

-162 LNLIAQ
+162 LNLVAQ

-184 PVKEDGTNYQE
+184 PIKEDGTNYQE
-195 EEYSTLEAEKIEQI
+195 EEYNALEPEKIEEI
-209 QENSKSLSKD
+209 QENSKSLAKD

-229 LDLKISDKIM
+229 LDLKISDKIA
-239 HLEKQVVDKI
+239 HLERQVVDKI
-249 VSYYISDLKEK
+249 VSYYISDMKEK
-260 HEENTKVILY
+260 HEDNKKVVTY
-270 LEALQEDIIGHASF
+270 LDDLQQDIISHTSF

-289 KEEIANPLMML
+289 KEDTSNPLAIF

-308 LTRYDVNLF
+308 ISRYDVNLF
-317 IDNTDVESAP
+317 IDNTDTETAP
-327 ILLERNPSY
+327 VVLERNPSY
-336 YNLIG
+336 YNIIG
-341 FAEYRNESGMYAT
+341 FAEYRNENGMYTT

-368 GGFLVINAKDLL
+368 GGFLVINAKDML
-380 QNPLAWDGLKRSIKS
+380 QNPLAWEGLKRSIKT
-395 KKVMIENPFKQSL
+395 KKIMIENPFKQSL
-408 ALMTTGLKPEPIEL
+408 ALMTTGLKPEPIDL
-422 DIKIVLI
+422 DIKVVLI
-429 GDMQIY
+429 GDMHIY

-456 IEIKKNNE
+456 IEIEKNDE
-464 NEIKFAKFI
+464 NEKKFAKFI
-473 ADFCDVKKLKH
+473 ADFCEVKKLKH
-484 FDREAVIETLRYSI
+484 FERDAVIETLKYSI
-498 KLAGDKTKISARFNK
+498 KLASEKNKISARFNK

-521 NALAESDQEYI
+521 NALSDENQDFI
-532 QLKDVQKAILK
+532 QVKDVQKAIQK
-543 KRLRNSKIEDR
+543 KRIRNSKIEDR
-554 MNEMYKDGSY
+554 MNEMYRDGSY

-586 SMFGKPSR
+586 SVFGKPSR

-601 GRYGV
+601 GRYGI

-632 NRYAKEKIPAI
+632 NRYAKEDIPAM

-657 GDSASSTELYVILSS
+657 GDSASSTELYVIISS

-687 VSQKGEIQPIGGVN
+687 MSQKGEIQPIGGVN

-711 QMKGMTG
+711 SIKGLTG
-718 KQGVMIPI
+718 KQGVIIPI

-738 IKAVEDGNFHIY
+738 IKSVEEGQFHIY
-750 AISSVE
+750 AISNVE
-756 DGLQILTGLTMAKI
+756 EGLQILTGLTMAKI
-770 DEKVKEAF
+770 DEKVKAAF
-778 VKFSENCEDKKDE
+778 KKFSENCDE
-791 KSEK
+791 KKSEKEE

>member
-1 MINLSKWELKKED
+1 MVNSSKWELSKKD
-14 MEIAIKF
+14 MEVDVRF
-21 DDFDF
+21 EDFDF
-26 KTTKDIET
+26 ETTKDIEK
-34 LNGIIGQVRAVEALK
+34 LNGIIGQVRAVEALD
-49 FGINIKN
+49 FGIHIQN

-75 VSLIEKVAKSMKG
+75 LSLIEKVAKNKKVHR
-88 YNDYVYVFNFLK
+88 DYVYVFNFLK
-100 TDEPIALS
+100 PDEPIALS
-108 FLPGGGRIFKK
+108 FQPGEGKTFKK
-119 DMEAFITRII
+119 DMEFFINRII
-129 KEIPKSFSNSEYES
+129 KETPKSFSGSEYES
-143 RYQDIVIKFEKLSG
+143 RYQDIVMKFEQLSG

-162 LNLIAQ
+162 LNLVAQ

-184 PVKEDGTNYQE
+184 PIKEDGTNYQE
-195 EEYSTLEAEKIEQI
+195 EEYNALEPEKIEEI
-209 QENSKSLSKD
+209 QENSKSLAKD

-229 LDLKISDKIM
+229 LDLKISDKIA
-239 HLEKQVVDKI
+239 HLERQVVDKI
-249 VSYYISDLKEK
+249 VSYYISDMKEK
-260 HEENTKVILY
+260 HEDNKKVVTY
-270 LEALQEDIIGHASF
+270 LDDLQQDIISHTGF

-289 KEEIANPLMML
+289 KEDASNPLAIF

-308 LTRYDVNLF
+308 ISRYDVNLF
-317 IDNTDVESAP
+317 IDNTDTETAP
-327 ILLERNPSY
+327 VVLERNPSY
-336 YNLIG
+336 YNIIG
-341 FAEYRNESGMYAT
+341 FAEYRNENGMYTT

-368 GGFLVINAKDLL
+368 GGFLVINAKDML
-380 QNPLAWDGLKRSIKS
+380 QNPLAWEGLKRSIKT
-395 KKVMIENPFKQSL
+395 KKIMIENPFKQSL
-408 ALMTTGLKPEPIEL
+408 ALMTTGLKPEPIDL
-422 DIKIVLI
+422 DIKVVLI
-429 GDMQIY
+429 GDMYIY

-456 IEIKKNNE
+456 IEIEKNNE

-473 ADFCDVKKLKH
+473 ADFCEVKKLKH
-484 FDREAVIETLRYSI
+484 FERDAVIETLKYSI
-498 KLAGDKTKISARFNK
+498 KLASEKNKISARFNK

-521 NALAESDQEYI
+521 NALSDENQDFI
-532 QLKDVQKAILK
+532 KVKDVQKAIQK
-543 KRLRNSKIEDR
+543 KRIRNSKIEDR
-554 MNEMYKDGSY
+554 MNEMYRDGSY

-586 SMFGKPSR
+586 SVFGKPSR

-601 GRYGV
+601 GRYGI

-632 NRYAKEKIPAI
+632 NRYAKEDIPAM

-657 GDSASSTELYVILSS
+657 GDSASSTELYVIISS

-687 VSQKGEIQPIGGVN
+687 MSQKGEIQPIGGVN

-711 QMKGMTG
+711 SIKGLTG
-718 KQGVMIPI
+718 KQGVIIPI

-738 IKAVEDGNFHIY
+738 IKSVEEGQFHIY
-750 AISSVE
+750 AISNVE
-756 DGLQILTGLTMAKI
+756 EGLQILTGLTIAKI
-770 DEKVKEAF
+770 DEKVKAAF
-778 VKFSENCEDKKDE
+778 KKFSENCDE
-791 KSEK
+791 KKSEKGE

>member
-1 MINLSKWELKKED
+1 MVNSSKWELSKKD
-14 MEIAIKF
+14 MEVDVQF
-21 DDFDF
+21 EDFDF
-26 KTTKDIET
+26 ETTKDIEK
-34 LNGIIGQVRAVEALK
+34 LNGIIGQVRAVEALD
-49 FGINIKN
+49 FGIHIQN

-75 VSLIEKVAKSMKG
+75 LSLIEKVAKNKKVHR
-88 YNDYVYVFNFLK
+88 DYVYVFNFLK
-100 TDEPIALS
+100 PDEPIALS
-108 FLPGGGRIFKK
+108 FQPGEGKTFKK
-119 DMEAFITRII
+119 DMEFFINRII
-129 KEIPKSFSNSEYES
+129 KEIPKSFSGSEYES
-143 RYQDIVIKFEKLSG
+143 RYQDIVIKFEQLSG

-162 LNLIAQ
+162 LNLVAQ

-184 PVKEDGTNYQE
+184 PIKEDGTNYQE
-195 EEYSTLEAEKIEQI
+195 EEYNALEPEKIEEI
-209 QENSKSLSKD
+209 QENSKSLAKD

-229 LDLKISDKIM
+229 LDLKISDKIA
-239 HLEKQVVDKI
+239 HLERQVVDKI
-249 VSYYISDLKEK
+249 VSYYISDMKEK
-260 HEENTKVILY
+260 HEDNKKVLTY
-270 LEALQEDIIGHASF
+270 LDDLQQDIISHTSF

-289 KEEIANPLMML
+289 KEDTSNPLAIF

-308 LTRYDVNLF
+308 ISRYDVNLF
-317 IDNTDVESAP
+317 IDNTDTETAP
-327 ILLERNPSY
+327 VVLERNPSY
-336 YNLIG
+336 YNIIG
-341 FAEYRNESGMYAT
+341 FAEYRNENGMYTT

-368 GGFLVINAKDLL
+368 GGFLVINAKDML
-380 QNPLAWDGLKRSIKS
+380 QNPLAWEGLKRSIKT
-395 KKVMIENPFKQSL
+395 KKIMIENPFKQSL
-408 ALMTTGLKPEPIEL
+408 ALMTTGLKPEPIDL
-422 DIKIVLI
+422 DIKVVLI
-429 GDMQIY
+429 GDMHIY

-456 IEIKKNNE
+456 IEIEKNDE

-473 ADFCDVKKLKH
+473 ADFCEVKKLKH
-484 FDREAVIETLRYSI
+484 FERDAVIETLKYSI
-498 KLAGDKTKISARFNK
+498 KLASEKNKISARFNK

-521 NALAESDQEYI
+521 NALSDENQDFI
-532 QLKDVQKAILK
+532 KVKDVQKAIQK
-543 KRLRNSKIEDR
+543 KRIRNSKIEDR
-554 MNEMYKDGSY
+554 MNEMYRDGSY

-586 SMFGKPSR
+586 SVFGKPSR

-601 GRYGV
+601 GRYGI

-632 NRYAKEKIPAI
+632 NRYAKEDIPAM

-657 GDSASSTELYVILSS
+657 GDSASSTELYVIISS

-687 VSQKGEIQPIGGVN
+687 MSQKGEIQPIGGVN

-711 QMKGMTG
+711 SIKGLTG
-718 KQGVMIPI
+718 KQGVIIPI

-738 IKAVEDGNFHIY
+738 IKSVEEGQFHIY
-750 AISSVE
+750 AISNVE
-756 DGLQILTGLTMAKI
+756 EGLQILTGLTMAKI
-770 DEKVKEAF
+770 DEKVKAAF
-778 VKFSENCEDKKDE
+778 KKFSENCDE
-791 KSEK
+791 KKSEKEE

>member
-1 MINLSKWELKKED
+1 MVNSSKWELSKKD
-14 MEIAIKF
+14 MEVDVRF
-21 DDFDF
+21 EDFDF
-26 KTTKDIET
+26 ETTKDIEK
-34 LNGIIGQVRAVEALK
+34 LNGIIGQVRAVEALD
-49 FGINIKN
+49 FGIHIQN

-75 VSLIEKVAKSMKG
+75 LSLIEKVAKNKKVHR
-88 YNDYVYVFNFLK
+88 DYVYVFNFLK
-100 TDEPIALS
+100 PDEPIALS
-108 FLPGGGRIFKK
+108 FQPGEGKTFKK
-119 DMEAFITRII
+119 DMEFFINRII
-129 KEIPKSFSNSEYES
+129 KEIPKSFSGSEYES
-143 RYQDIVIKFEKLSG
+143 RYQDIVIKFEQLSG

-162 LNLIAQ
+162 LNLVAQ

-184 PVKEDGTNYQE
+184 PIKEDGTNYQE
-195 EEYSTLEAEKIEQI
+195 EEYNALEPEKIEEI
-209 QENSKSLSKD
+209 QENSKSLAKD

-229 LDLKISDKIM
+229 LDLKISDKIA
-239 HLEKQVVDKI
+239 HLERQVVDKI
-249 VSYYISDLKEK
+249 VSYYISDMKEK
-260 HEENTKVILY
+260 HEDNKKVVTY
-270 LEALQEDIIGHASF
+270 LDDLQQDIISHTGF

-289 KEEIANPLMML
+289 KEDASNPLAIF

-308 LTRYDVNLF
+308 ISRYDVNLF
-317 IDNTDVESAP
+317 IDNTDTETAP
-327 ILLERNPSY
+327 VVLERNPSY
-336 YNLIG
+336 YNIIG
-341 FAEYRNESGMYAT
+341 FAEYRNENGMYTT

-368 GGFLVINAKDLL
+368 GGFLVINAKDML
-380 QNPLAWDGLKRSIKS
+380 QNPLAWEGLKRSIKT
-395 KKVMIENPFKQSL
+395 KKIMIENPFKQSL
-408 ALMTTGLKPEPIEL
+408 ALMTTGLKPEPIDL
-422 DIKIVLI
+422 DIKVVLI
-429 GDMQIY
+429 GDMYIY
-435 SLLYYYDDDFR
+435 SLLYYYDEDFR

-456 IEIKKNNE
+456 IEIEKNNE

-473 ADFCDVKKLKH
+473 ADFCEVKKLKH
-484 FDREAVIETLRYSI
+484 FERDAVIETLKYSI
-498 KLAGDKTKISARFNK
+498 KLASEKNKISARFNK

-521 NALAESDQEYI
+521 NALSDENQDFI
-532 QLKDVQKAILK
+532 KVKDVQKAIQK
-543 KRLRNSKIEDR
+543 KRIRNSKIEDR
-554 MNEMYKDGSY
+554 MNEMYRDGSY

-586 SMFGKPSR
+586 SVFGKPSR

-601 GRYGV
+601 GRYGI

-632 NRYAKEKIPAI
+632 NRYAKEDIPAM

-657 GDSASSTELYVILSS
+657 GDSASSTELYVIISS

-687 VSQKGEIQPIGGVN
+687 MSQKGEIQPIGGVN

-711 QMKGMTG
+711 RIKGLTG
-718 KQGVMIPI
+718 KQGVIIPI

-738 IKAVEDGNFHIY
+738 IKSVEEGQFHIY
-750 AISSVE
+750 AISNVE
-756 DGLQILTGLTMAKI
+756 EGLQILTGLTIAKI
-770 DEKVKEAF
+770 DEKVKAAF
-778 VKFSENCEDKKDE
+778 KKFSENCDE
-791 KSEK
+791 KKSEKGE

>member
-1 MINLSKWELKKED
+1 MVNSSKWELSKKD
-14 MEIAIKF
+14 MEVDVRF
-21 DDFDF
+21 EDFDF
-26 KTTKDIET
+26 ETTKDIEK
-34 LNGIIGQVRAVEALK
+34 LNGIIGQVRAVEALD
-49 FGINIKN
+49 FGIHIQN

-75 VSLIEKVAKSMKG
+75 LSLIEKVAKNKKVHR
-88 YNDYVYVFNFLK
+88 DYVYVFNFLK
-100 TDEPIALS
+100 PDEPIALS
-108 FLPGGGRIFKK
+108 FQPGEGKTFKK
-119 DMEAFITRII
+119 DMEFFINRII
-129 KEIPKSFSNSEYES
+129 KEIPKSFSGSEYES
-143 RYQDIVIKFEKLSG
+143 RYQDIVMKFEQLSG

-162 LNLIAQ
+162 LNLVAQ

-184 PVKEDGTNYQE
+184 PIKEDGTNYQE
-195 EEYSTLEAEKIEQI
+195 EEYNALEPEKIEEI
-209 QENSKSLSKD
+209 QENSKSLAKD

-229 LDLKISDKIM
+229 LDLKISDKIA
-239 HLEKQVVDKI
+239 HLERQVVDKI
-249 VSYYISDLKEK
+249 VSYYISDMKEK
-260 HEENTKVILY
+260 HEDNKKVVTY
-270 LEALQEDIIGHASF
+270 LDDLQQDIISHTGF

-289 KEEIANPLMML
+289 KEDASNPLAIF

-308 LTRYDVNLF
+308 ISRYDVNLF
-317 IDNTDVESAP
+317 IDNTDTETAP
-327 ILLERNPSY
+327 VVLERNPSY
-336 YNLIG
+336 YNIIG
-341 FAEYRNESGMYAT
+341 FAEYRNENGMYTT

-368 GGFLVINAKDLL
+368 GGFLVINAKDML
-380 QNPLAWDGLKRSIKS
+380 QNPLAWEGLKRSIKT
-395 KKVMIENPFKQSL
+395 KKIMIENPFKQSL
-408 ALMTTGLKPEPIEL
+408 ALMTTGLKPEPIDL
-422 DIKIVLI
+422 DIKVVLI
-429 GDMQIY
+429 GDMYIY
-435 SLLYYYDDDFR
+435 SLLYYYDEDFR

-456 IEIKKNNE
+456 IEIEKNNE

-473 ADFCDVKKLKH
+473 ADFCEVKKLKH
-484 FDREAVIETLRYSI
+484 FERDAVIETLKYSI
-498 KLAGDKTKISARFNK
+498 KLASEKNKISARFNK

-521 NALAESDQEYI
+521 NALSDENQDFI
-532 QLKDVQKAILK
+532 KVKDVQKAIQK
-543 KRLRNSKIEDR
+543 KRFRNSKIEDR
-554 MNEMYKDGSY
+554 MNEMYRDGSY

-586 SMFGKPSR
+586 SVFGKPSR

-601 GRYGV
+601 GRYGI

-632 NRYAKEKIPAI
+632 NRYAKEDIPAM

-657 GDSASSTELYVILSS
+657 GDSASSTELYVIISS

-687 VSQKGEIQPIGGVN
+687 MSQKGEIQPIGGVN

-711 QMKGMTG
+711 SIKGLTG
-718 KQGVMIPI
+718 KQGVIIPI

-738 IKAVEDGNFHIY
+738 IKSVEEGQFHIY
-750 AISSVE
+750 AISNVE
-756 DGLQILTGLTMAKI
+756 EGLQILTGLTIAKI
-770 DEKVKEAF
+770 DEKVKAAF
-778 VKFSENCEDKKDE
+778 KKFSENCDE
-791 KSEK
+791 KKSEKGE

>member
-1 MINLSKWELKKED
+1 MVNSSKWELSKKD
-14 MEIAIKF
+14 MEVDVRF
-21 DDFDF
+21 EDFDF
-26 KTTKDIET
+26 ETTKDIEK
-34 LNGIIGQVRAVEALK
+34 LNGIIGQVRAVEALD
-49 FGINIKN
+49 FGIHIQN

-75 VSLIEKVAKSMKG
+75 LSLIEKVAKNKKVHR
-88 YNDYVYVFNFLK
+88 DYVYVFNFLK
-100 TDEPIALS
+100 PDEPIALS
-108 FLPGGGRIFKK
+108 FQPGEGKTFKK
-119 DMEAFITRII
+119 DMEFFINRII
-129 KEIPKSFSNSEYES
+129 KEIPKSFSGSEYES
-143 RYQDIVIKFEKLSG
+143 RYQDIVMKFEQLSG

-162 LNLIAQ
+162 LNLVAQ

-184 PVKEDGTNYQE
+184 PIKEDGTNYQE
-195 EEYSTLEAEKIEQI
+195 EEYNALEPEKIEEI
-209 QENSKSLSKD
+209 QENSKSLAKD

-229 LDLKISDKIM
+229 LDLKISDKIA
-239 HLEKQVVDKI
+239 HLERQVVDKI
-249 VSYYISDLKEK
+249 VSYYISDMKEK
-260 HEENTKVILY
+260 HEDNKKVVTY
-270 LEALQEDIIGHASF
+270 LDDLQQDIISHTGF

-289 KEEIANPLMML
+289 KEDASNPLAIF

-308 LTRYDVNLF
+308 ISRYDVNLF
-317 IDNTDVESAP
+317 IDNTDTETAP
-327 ILLERNPSY
+327 VVLERNPSY
-336 YNLIG
+336 YNIIG
-341 FAEYRNESGMYAT
+341 FAEYRNENGMYTT

-368 GGFLVINAKDLL
+368 GGFLVINAKDML
-380 QNPLAWDGLKRSIKS
+380 QNPLAWEGLKRSIKT
-395 KKVMIENPFKQSL
+395 KKIMIENPFKQSL
-408 ALMTTGLKPEPIEL
+408 ALMTTGLKPEPIDL
-422 DIKIVLI
+422 DIKVVLI
-429 GDMQIY
+429 GDIYIY

-456 IEIKKNNE
+456 IEIEKNNE

-473 ADFCDVKKLKH
+473 ADFCEVKKLKH
-484 FDREAVIETLRYSI
+484 FERDAVIETLKYSI
-498 KLAGDKTKISARFNK
+498 KLASEKNKISARFNK

-521 NALAESDQEYI
+521 NALSDENQDFI
-532 QLKDVQKAILK
+532 KVKDVQKAIQK
-543 KRLRNSKIEDR
+543 KRIRNSKIEDR
-554 MNEMYKDGSY
+554 MNEMYRDGSY

-586 SMFGKPSR
+586 SVFGKPSR

-601 GRYGV
+601 GRYGI

-632 NRYAKEKIPAI
+632 NRYAKEDIPAM

-657 GDSASSTELYVILSS
+657 GDSASSTELYVIISS

-687 VSQKGEIQPIGGVN
+687 MSQKGEIQPIGGVN

-711 QMKGMTG
+711 SIKGLTG
-718 KQGVMIPI
+718 KQGVIIPI

-738 IKAVEDGNFHIY
+738 IKSVEEGQFHIY
-750 AISSVE
+750 AISNVE
-756 DGLQILTGLTMAKI
+756 EGLQILTGLTIAKI
-770 DEKVKEAF
+770 DEKVKAAF
-778 VKFSENCEDKKDE
+778 KKFSENCDE
-791 KSEK
+791 KKSEKGE

>member
-1 MINLSKWELKKED
+1 MVNSSKWELSKKD
-14 MEIAIKF
+14 MEVDVRF
-21 DDFDF
+21 EDFDF
-26 KTTKDIET
+26 ETTKDIEK
-34 LNGIIGQVRAVEALK
+34 LNGIIGQVRAVEALD
-49 FGINIKN
+49 FGIHIQN

-75 VSLIEKVAKSMKG
+75 LSLIEKVAKNKKVHR
-88 YNDYVYVFNFLK
+88 DYVYVFNFLK
-100 TDEPIALS
+100 PDEPIALS
-108 FLPGGGRIFKK
+108 FQPGEGKTFKK
-119 DMEAFITRII
+119 DMEFFINRII
-129 KEIPKSFSNSEYES
+129 KETPKSFSGSEYES
-143 RYQDIVIKFEKLSG
+143 RYQDIVMKFEQLSG

-162 LNLIAQ
+162 LNLVAQ

-184 PVKEDGTNYQE
+184 PIKEDGTNYQE
-195 EEYSTLEAEKIEQI
+195 EEYNALEPEKIEEI
-209 QENSKSLSKD
+209 QENSKSLAKD

-229 LDLKISDKIM
+229 LDLKISDKIA
-239 HLEKQVVDKI
+239 HLERQVVDKI
-249 VSYYISDLKEK
+249 VSYYISDMKEK
-260 HEENTKVILY
+260 HEDNKKVVTY
-270 LEALQEDIIGHASF
+270 LDDLQQDIISHTGF

-289 KEEIANPLMML
+289 KEDASNPLAIF

-308 LTRYDVNLF
+308 ISRYDVNLF
-317 IDNTDVESAP
+317 IDNTDTETAP
-327 ILLERNPSY
+327 VVLERNPSY
-336 YNLIG
+336 YNIIG
-341 FAEYRNESGMYAT
+341 FAEYRNENGMYTT

-368 GGFLVINAKDLL
+368 GGFLVINAKDML
-380 QNPLAWDGLKRSIKS
+380 QNPLAWEGLKRSIKT
-395 KKVMIENPFKQSL
+395 KKIMIENPFKQSL
-408 ALMTTGLKPEPIEL
+408 ALMTTGLKPEPIDL
-422 DIKIVLI
+422 DIKVVLI
-429 GDMQIY
+429 GDMYIY

-456 IEIKKNNE
+456 IEIEKNNE

-473 ADFCDVKKLKH
+473 ADFCEVKKLKH
-484 FDREAVIETLRYSI
+484 FERDAVIETLKYSI
-498 KLAGDKTKISARFNK
+498 KLASEKNKISARFNK

-521 NALAESDQEYI
+521 NALSDENQDFI
-532 QLKDVQKAILK
+532 KVKDVQKAIQK
-543 KRLRNSKIEDR
+543 KRFRNSKIEDR
-554 MNEMYKDGSY
+554 MNEMYRDGSY

-586 SMFGKPSR
+586 SVFGKPSR

-601 GRYGV
+601 GRYGI

-632 NRYAKEKIPAI
+632 NRYAKEDIPAM

-657 GDSASSTELYVILSS
+657 GDSASSTELYVIISS

-687 VSQKGEIQPIGGVN
+687 MSQKGEIQPIGGVN

-711 QMKGMTG
+711 SIKGLTG
-718 KQGVMIPI
+718 KQGVIIPI

-738 IKAVEDGNFHIY
+738 IKSVEEGQFHIY
-750 AISSVE
+750 AISNVE
-756 DGLQILTGLTMAKI
+756 EGLQILTGLTIAKI
-770 DEKVKEAF
+770 DEKVKAAF
-778 VKFSENCEDKKDE
+778 KKFSENCDE
-791 KSEK
+791 KKSEKGE